1 MIYFLKWCI
10 SKNFLK
16 YWNWQDEK
24 TRQSCHSSRKE
35 KNPNGI
41 GKLMKQ
47 KRIGIEVSKLDRRF

>member
-35 KNPNGI
+35 KKPEWNREANEA
-41 GKLMKQ
+41 KKDWY
-47 KRIGIEVSKLDRRF
+47 RSE